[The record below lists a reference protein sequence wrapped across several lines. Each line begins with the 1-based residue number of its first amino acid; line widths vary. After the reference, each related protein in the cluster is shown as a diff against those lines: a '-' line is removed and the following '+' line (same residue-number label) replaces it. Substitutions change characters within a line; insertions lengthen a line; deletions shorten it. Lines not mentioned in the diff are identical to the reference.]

1 MEVGTANNTFN
12 VFNIG
17 RLLSRLQ
24 KKQKAALQ
32 VQTSRHVNKPC
43 CDNSAGFANSLII
56 SAAALQRVV
65 TFTCC
70 DLRY

>member
-24 KKQKAALQ
+24 KKKKSCIASADIKTCE
-32 VQTSRHVNKPC
+32 QTM
-43 CDNSAGFANSLII
+43 L
-56 SAAALQRVV
+56 
-65 TFTCC
+65 
-70 DLRY
+70 